1 MQKEIGD
8 VPLGIGGGWDSQRI
22 DWYDLRAMLISAR
35 AVTMAALSRQESRG
49 AQQREDFPGML
60 ENWTVNQVIRLNND
74 ELQLQRSAVVEA
86 P

>member
-1 MQKEIGD
+1 
-8 VPLGIGGGWDSQRI
+8 
-22 DWYDLRAMLISAR
+22 
-35 AVTMAALSRQESRG
+35 
-49 AQQREDFPGML
+49 L

>member
-1 MQKEIGD
+1 
-8 VPLGIGGGWDSQRI
+8 
-22 DWYDLRAMLISAR
+22 MLKAIR
-35 AVTMAALSRQESRG
+35 GNYLSLHAGLELDRQESRG

-74 ELQLQRSAVVEA
+74 ELQLQRSALVEA

>member
-1 MQKEIGD
+1 
-8 VPLGIGGGWDSQRI
+8 
-22 DWYDLRAMLISAR
+22 
-35 AVTMAALSRQESRG
+35 MAALSRQVSRG